1 MSIADRVYFS
11 AAYKPVQCTQTA
23 NGFVLIPKS
32 SHSTFAS
39 SRICGYSSVGRHFT
53 HFLPFAVWCQDW
65 YPFKVDSMKH
75 AIFRDNKG
83 DWKGK
88 RQPKKVVQANK
99 YRLDWMCSKRH
110 QRKLYRQISI
120 PHTLPKRQIKA
131 KFLFPIPFCKISG
144 KTEGSYTRG

>member
-53 HFLPFAVWCQDW
+53 HILPFAVWCQDW

-75 AIFRDNKG
+75 AIFRDATKVI
-83 DWKGK
+83 GK
-88 RQPKKVVQANK
+88 AK
-99 YRLDWMCSKRH
+99 DS
-110 QRKLYRQISI
+110 QRKLYRQIS
-120 PHTLPKRQIKA
+120 
-131 KFLFPIPFCKISG
+131 
-144 KTEGSYTRG
+144 TRARLLAN